1 MIIQQVIIK
10 SLLILIKNTFF
21 QELKQ
26 KITIL
31 KLMVEIFMINQLMTQ
46 LNNDEIRKISTG
58 QGDDYTTRCLL
69 DFNYFEQNYRL
80 IAADLSKQKALD
92 SDLRA
97 IQKIIFTGK
106 IKVTASN
113 TRVINFYILE
123 KSKIDHSRLII
134 LILIV
139 IPIVILILICH
150 CKLLL

>member
-1 MIIQQVIIK
+1 
-10 SLLILIKNTFF
+10 
-21 QELKQ
+21 
-26 KITIL
+26 
-31 KLMVEIFMINQLMTQ
+31 MVEIFMINQLMTQ